1 MPIAPSAI
9 TTREARAFL
18 SSEGVFALVTRGVY
32 LKVSNMEIYQIP
44 LLRDPVMIVA
54 FSGWS
59 DAGEAASGALTHIL
73 ENLDQ
78 SGNSAQAILIA
89 EYEPEDF
96 YDFQVNRP
104 MISVDDSLVRSVNW
118 PSTQVYGLS
127 TPHLENDF
135 VLVLGVEPSMRWK
148 TFTSLLLD
156 LADDLEVELVV
167 TMGAMLAD
175 VPHTRPISVSGSGGH
190 PDIAARLGVEIS
202 KYEGPTGILGIIG
215 DGCMKRGIDCVSLW
229 AGLPH
234 YASNSPSPKATLAL
248 VNAVEDFLEISI
260 ALADLNHQA
269 QEWENEVSEMAEED
283 AEVSEYVKALEE
295 SKDAAEFKDVSGD
308 EIARELER
316 FLRRQNES

>member
-1 MPIAPSAI
+1 MIA
-9 TTREARAFL
+9 
-18 SSEGVFALVTRGVY
+18 
-32 LKVSNMEIYQIP
+32 
-44 LLRDPVMIVA
+44 A

-59 DAGEAASGALTHIL
+59 DAGEAATGALTHL
-73 ENLDQ
+73 MENLNHG
-78 SGNSAQAILIA
+78 SISAEAVLIA

-118 PSTQVYGLS
+118 PSTQIYGIS
-127 TPHLENDF
+127 TPEFDNDF
-135 VLVLGVEPSMRWK
+135 VLVLGVEPSMKWK

-156 LADDLEVELVV
+156 LADDLEVELVI
-167 TMGAMLAD
+167 TLGAMLAD
-175 VPHTRPISVSGSGGH
+175 APHTRPISVSGSGGH
-190 PDIAARLGVEIS
+190 PDIASRLGVEVS

-215 DGCMKRGIDCVSLW
+215 DGCLKRGIDCVSLW

-260 ALADLNHQA
+260 SLADLAHQA

-283 AEVSEYVKALEE
+283 SEVSEYVKALEE

-316 FLRRQNES
+316 FLRRQNEN